1 MCNHIK
7 IKNAYISKMRN
18 IYRKDEKVEYVLM
31 GLTRGQFLQFRNV
44 YNLNAKETTNRFTG
58 EPVYWIRVYPSVNYR
73 VPSEEDFLMRD
84 DIDVTFYLHCMYIKD
99 TEEHYILTFD
109 KDNITEHKKRKE
121 FIREEIV

>member
-1 MCNHIK
+1 
-7 IKNAYISKMRN
+7 MRN
-18 IYRKDEKVEYVLM
+18 IYRKDEKVEYVLT
-31 GLTRGQFLQFRNV
+31 GLTKEQYLRLRNV
-44 YNLNAKETTNRFTG
+44 YKLKAHESMIRSTG

-84 DIDVTFYLHCMYIKD
+84 DIDVVFYLHCIYIKD
-99 TEEHYILTFD
+99 NVEHYILTFD

>member
-99 TEEHYILTFD
+99 NEEHYILTFD